1 MKKSSQDAADLDAES
16 EVLDETTPTEAQTE
30 TPAEPQLDAEPQV
43 ESASQPVTEPEP
55 TSADAPTAP
64 DASALEARIAEL
76 TNDLQRTRADFE
88 NYRKQT
94 ELQRSQAMSAA
105 RFATVEKF
113 LPLVDDFSRAITTYP
128 DQLAP
133 LSKSFEKL
141 LLSLGLSIIEST
153 PGTEFNPDFH
163 EAVSVEDGDGDTEVI
178 AEILRP
184 GYLYEGAVLRPAMVK
199 VGRTA

>member
-1 MKKSSQDAADLDAES
+1 MKKSSPDTTNENT
-16 EVLDETTPTEAQTE
+16 EPEILDETQPDAQFEPQPDSQPQTE
-30 TPAEPQLDAEPQV
+30 STDATTQAPD
-43 ESASQPVTEPEP
+43 
-55 TSADAPTAP
+55 TSAFEVKIT
-64 DASALEARIAEL
+64 EL

-94 ELQRSQAMSAA
+94 ELQRSQAMSAT

-113 LPLVDDFSRAITTYP
+113 LPLVDDFSRAISTYP

-133 LSKSFEKL
+133 LAKNFEKL
-141 LLSLGLSIIEST
+141 LSGLGLSAIDSN

-163 EAVSVEDGDGDTEVI
+163 EAVSVEDGEGETEVI
-178 AEILRP
+178 IETLRP

-199 VGRTA
+199 VGRA

>member
-1 MKKSSQDAADLDAES
+1 MKKTSPRDDANTADDTINMDSVDAS
-16 EVLDETTPTEAQTE
+16 TNPK
-30 TPAEPQLDAEPQV
+30 
-43 ESASQPVTEPEP
+43 VTEPSE
-55 TSADAPTAP
+55 SSDF
-64 DASALEARIAEL
+64 EAQIAEL

-113 LPLVDDFSRAITTYP
+113 LPLVDDMSRALATYP
-128 DQLAP
+128 EQLSP
-133 LSKSFEKL
+133 LAKNFEKL
-141 LLSLGLSIIEST
+141 LSSLGLSIIDSQ

-163 EAVSVEDGDGDTEVI
+163 EAVSVEDGDGETEVVV
-178 AEILRP
+178 ETLRP

-199 VGRTA
+199 VSHA

>member
-1 MKKSSQDAADLDAES
+1 MKKTAPEVTDASNEP
-16 EVLDETTPTEAQTE
+16 EVLEEAQNEAQT
-30 TPAEPQLDAEPQV
+30 DAEPQTESV
-43 ESASQPVTEPEP
+43 ETTPQ
-55 TSADAPTAP
+55 AP
-64 DASALEARIAEL
+64 DTSVFEAQITEL

-113 LPLVDDFSRAITTYP
+113 LPLIDDFSRALATYP
-128 DQLAP
+128 EQLAP
-133 LSKSFEKL
+133 LAKNFDKL
-141 LLSLGLSIIEST
+141 LSSLGLSMIESQ

-163 EAVSVEDGDGDTEVI
+163 EAVSVEDGEGETEVI
-178 AEILRP
+178 IETLRP

-199 VGRTA
+199 VGRA

>member
-1 MKKSSQDAADLDAES
+1 MKKTTPKVTDTGNEP
-16 EVLDETTPTEAQTE
+16 EVLEEAQNEAQT
-30 TPAEPQLDAEPQV
+30 DAEPQTESV
-43 ESASQPVTEPEP
+43 ETTPQ
-55 TSADAPTAP
+55 AP
-64 DASALEARIAEL
+64 DTSVFEAQITEL

-113 LPLVDDFSRAITTYP
+113 LPLIDDFSRALATYP
-128 DQLAP
+128 EQLAP
-133 LSKSFEKL
+133 LAKNFDKL
-141 LLSLGLSIIEST
+141 LSSLGLSMIESQ

-163 EAVSVEDGDGDTEVI
+163 EAVSVEDGEGETEAI
-178 AEILRP
+178 IETLRP

-199 VGRTA
+199 VGRA

>member
-1 MKKSSQDAADLDAES
+1 MKKTSSADTKDINTNAGIDPKDVVLGTDEGPMVEPS
-16 EVLDETTPTEAQTE
+16 EMDTRQSHAPK
-30 TPAEPQLDAEPQV
+30 TPATPQ
-43 ESASQPVTEPEP
+43 T
-55 TSADAPTAP
+55 P
-64 DASALEARIAEL
+64 DYPAQITEL

-88 NYRKQT
+88 NYRKQA

-113 LPLVDDFSRAITTYP
+113 LPLVDDFSRAIATYP

-141 LLSLGLSIIEST
+141 LSSLGLSVINSQ
-153 PGTEFNPDFH
+153 PSTEFNPDFH
-163 EAVSVEDGDGDTEVI
+163 EAVSVEDGDGETEVI
-178 AEILRP
+178 IETLRP

-199 VGRTA
+199 VGRA